1 MVGRGFTEKEK
12 LRIKEWMVEHR
23 AFGKGKWNESNA
35 LLRMDIALS
44 RKSVRQ
50 YNLACTQWLE
60 LIIRQLERVVI
71 ECVSVVRAQKRRHY

>member
-1 MVGRGFTEKEK
+1 
-12 LRIKEWMVEHR
+12 MVEHR
-23 AFGKGKWNESNA
+23 AFVKGKWNESNA